1 MVWRGSD
8 PVHLSRVDDILP
20 QLHTGGWSA
29 VADLSKFFYNFPT
42 HPLDRPY
49 LGCVHPGTGE
59 ILCYFGLPMGSA
71 SSPGLAGRYG
81 TSLLRQLRETEE
93 VFQGTLMDNG
103 WSMHIQ
109 GKRRD
114 HQSGLCLVLVRQDG
128 TPAALMWIHVDDIL
142 IHGPTRAVC
151 EQALH
156 AFMDATVRVGLVCQ
170 PCKSKPPRQVQLYCG
185 YLYDSVGRPCVRVPA
200 NKTERAIASMQ
211 YLKTGAA
218 TERLSR
224 LTLAVVVGL
233 LQSLVEATAHNS
245 GQTYLRRLYDR
256 LHSIQGL
263 PPNLDPALFYFTC
276 TELKEEDWLDLDWW
290 LEALNRGLCRFSR
303 SRHLHNLGITW
314 GDGSG
319 TGTGGTFQML
329 PSGGGSMTM
338 EAWMGIWQPQ
348 VFHFSSNWKELRT
361 LLHAL
366 ERERHTERVRGCTV
380 FYFTDN
386 MVTYYI
392 AHSGGSSSP
401 ELHKLLRRLKGLELE
416 LELHLEVVHVP
427 GKHMID
433 QQTDGLSRG
442 LAFSNSRLVRS
453 PTKELLRL
461 FSGVRRHSH
470 LVPWVLHQAGRSSLL
485 GSVRFMD
492 SLGGWSFTDVAN
504 HTTLWAPLPEWA
516 GQVVSSVMHAWIEQP
531 WNTEAFFVIPRIFQ
545 RRWGRISNILS
556 RWRWWIRNTSLVLPT
571 ATYLL

>member
-1 MVWRGSD
+1 
-8 PVHLSRVDDILP
+8 
-20 QLHTGGWSA
+20 
-29 VADLSKFFYNFPT
+29 
-42 HPLDRPY
+42 
-49 LGCVHPGTGE
+49 
-59 ILCYFGLPMGSA
+59 
-71 SSPGLAGRYG
+71 
-81 TSLLRQLRETEE
+81 
-93 VFQGTLMDNG
+93 
-103 WSMHIQ
+103 
-109 GKRRD
+109 
-114 HQSGLCLVLVRQDG
+114 
-128 TPAALMWIHVDDIL
+128 
-142 IHGPTRAVC
+142 
-151 EQALH
+151 
-156 AFMDATVRVGLVCQ
+156 
-170 PCKSKPPRQVQLYCG
+170 
-185 YLYDSVGRPCVRVPA
+185 
-200 NKTERAIASMQ
+200 
-211 YLKTGAA
+211 
-218 TERLSR
+218 
-224 LTLAVVVGL
+224 
-233 LQSLVEATAHNS
+233 
-245 GQTYLRRLYDR
+245 
-256 LHSIQGL
+256 
-263 PPNLDPALFYFTC
+263 
-276 TELKEEDWLDLDWW
+276 
-290 LEALNRGLCRFSR
+290 
-303 SRHLHNLGITW
+303 
-314 GDGSG
+314 
-319 TGTGGTFQML
+319 ML

-386 MVTYYI
+386 MVTYHI

-461 FSGVRRHSH
+461 FSGVRYTPH

-545 RRWGRISNILS
+545 RRWGRISKHIVEVAVVDPQYVPGFTDSDIPVVILHLPCFV
-556 RWRWWIRNTSLVLPT
+556 RSLPNPRLDSPPQPHWTKWHKEQADYVRGL
-571 ATYLL
+571 